1 MYLQK
6 WIKSSHL
13 LQNEMDLK
21 VITLS
26 KLSQTEEEKT
36 VWFHLNVESKKQKQ
50 KNEQTTKQKHN
61 YW

>member
-13 LQNEMDLK
+13 LQNEMDCE
-21 VITLS
+21 VIMLS
-26 KLSQTEEEKT
+26 ELSHTEEEKT

-50 KNEQTTKQKHN
+50 KNEQT
-61 YW
+61 